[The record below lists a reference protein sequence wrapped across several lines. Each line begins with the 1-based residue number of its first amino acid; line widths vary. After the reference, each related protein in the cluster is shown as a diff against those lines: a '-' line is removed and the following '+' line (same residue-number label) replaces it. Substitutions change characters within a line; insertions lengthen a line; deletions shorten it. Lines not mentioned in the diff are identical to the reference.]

1 MSCRF
6 GGIRRGGGEAV
17 EIIYPRVAGIDVGK
31 REVAVAVRTPGEGP
45 GQRRQQIRKY
55 RTYYQVLREMVAWLV
70 EQGVTHVTMEATG
83 VYWKPV
89 FHALCEAEQIEVL
102 LVNARHV
109 KNVPGRKTDLLTE
122 LPDQIHRASPRLP
135 LGVARLR
142 AHGRR
147 RVCAAGVVSIGGAAA
162 RVA

>member
-122 LPDQIHRASPRLP
+122 LPDLIPRGSPPLP
-135 LGVARLR
+135 VGVARLR
-142 AHGRR
+142 GHGQQRG
-147 RVCAAGVVSIGGAAA
+147 CAAGVVAVGGAAA

>member
-1 MSCRF
+1 VLV
-6 GGIRRGGGEAV
+6 V
-17 EIIYPRVAGIDVGK
+17 EIDSEQPELIERVAAIDVGK
-31 REVAVAVRTPGEGP
+31 AEVVCCVRVPASDTVQRRSQEVRTFSTMTRSLLE
-45 GQRRQQIRKY
+45 
-55 RTYYQVLREMVAWLV
+55 LSDWLF
-70 EQGVTHVTMEATG
+70 ELGVTRVVMEATAD
-83 VYWKPV
+83 YWRAP
-89 FHALCEAEQIEVL
+89 FYVL
-102 LVNARHV
+102 EERFETWLVNAKHV
-109 KNVPGRKTDLLTE
+109 KHLPGRPKTDLLTE